1 MEGKKG
7 YPDRQT
13 AKDLLKEAAE
23 INPGAW
29 ERHCENAAACAEKI
43 AAACGLDSEK
53 AYVLGLLHDIGRKF
67 LVRDLGHIYYGYKYM
82 LSLGYDQAA
91 RVCLTHSF
99 PNQSLAIY
107 IGKTDIPKEEADEV
121 KDALSGE
128 VVASGKF
135 TCEPNRNNHV
145 TSIGISH
152 GHKKIYLLKVTEE
165 DGTEHRNHYLFGY
178 PAFDID
184 FYRNYLAILSEYYG
198 EDLVNIAK

>member
-67 LVRDLGHIYYGYKYM
+67 LVRDMGHLYYGYKYM
-82 LSLGYDQAA
+82 NSLGFTDVAK
-91 RVCLTHSF
+91 VCLTHSF
-99 PNQSLAIY
+99 HTKDFNAYL
-107 IGKTDIPKEEADEV
+107 GKTDISEAEAEEV
-121 KDALSGE
+121 KEFLKTVVYDDYDRLIQLCDALASAQGVVDIEERMADVKRRYGSYPQSQWYKNLELKKYFEDRLGE
-128 VVASGKF
+128 NIYEFLAHLTLVA
-135 TCEPNRNNHV
+135 
-145 TSIGISH
+145 
-152 GHKKIYLLKVTEE
+152 
-165 DGTEHRNHYLFGY
+165 
-178 PAFDID
+178 
-184 FYRNYLAILSEYYG
+184 
-198 EDLVNIAK
+198 

>member
-121 KDALSGE
+121 KDALSSTVFDDYDRLIQLCDALAGSE
-128 VVASGKF
+128 GVLDIEERMADVKRRYGNYPQAQWDKNLELKAYFEAKSGAG
-135 TCEPNRNNHV
+135 
-145 TSIGISH
+145 SI
-152 GHKKIYLLKVTEE
+152 YDLLK
-165 DGTEHRNHYLFGY
+165 
-178 PAFDID
+178 
-184 FYRNYLAILSEYYG
+184 
-198 EDLVNIAK
+198 NI